1 MRVKLSKI
9 FVPITD
15 KADYS
20 VAELSAQPLQSDF
33 IRQLAD
39 RFDLTFVESSS
50 AGEGNLCFAEDREVR
65 PAYRTTISRAEVLD
79 IVLPQLLSPVVNLD
93 RDEVLLPE
101 AAQDFFAKSFL
112 RQAILAARK
121 RLLRRTMLERRDRLS
136 QAARDRHAERINA
149 QLWDL
154 IEERAV
160 RVIHSYMT
168 MGSEVDVR
176 PLLQKA
182 LDKGL
187 QVVVPKTLRKRQLQH
202 LVLTDLKNTEAGIFN
217 TYHPKDAS
225 EYTGE
230 YDLILVSGLAFD
242 PRGYRV
248 GYGGGYYDTFLAD
261 QQAALRVGVC
271 YPFQLVAEVPVEEH
285 DVRLDRVVC

>member
-1 MRVKLSKI
+1 MKLKLSKI
-9 FVPITD
+9 FIPAAD
-15 KADYS
+15 KTAYS
-20 VAELSAQPLQSDF
+20 VAELSTLPLQPGF
-33 IRQLAD
+33 IRQLAG
-39 RFDLTFVESSS
+39 RFALTFVKFS
-50 AGEGNLCFAEDREVR
+50 AGEGNLCLAEDREVR
-65 PAYRTTISRAEVLD
+65 PAYRTTISQAELLD
-79 IVLPQLLSPVVNLD
+79 IVLPQLLSPIVDLD

-101 AAQDFFAKSFL
+101 EGQAFFSKSFL
-112 RQAILAARK
+112 RQAVLAARK
-121 RLLRRTMLERRDRLS
+121 RHLRRTMLEQRDRLP
-136 QAARDRHAERINA
+136 QAACDRHAERINA
-149 QLWDL
+149 QLWEL

-160 RVIHSYMT
+160 QVIHSYLT
-168 MGSEVDVR
+168 MGSEVNVR

-187 QVVVPKTLRKRQLQH
+187 QVVVPKTLKKRRLQH
-202 LVLTDLKNTEAGIFN
+202 LVLTDLNNMETGIFN
-217 TYHPKDAS
+217 TYHPKDTKA
-225 EYTGE
+225 YAGE

-261 QQAALRVGVC
+261 QNTALRVGVC